1 MRTSSLV
8 LGSFSALAL
17 LLALPAAAHA
27 QQQGFAINR
36 FEPAERGSQFFVVDN
51 LDLRGNLR
59 PALGA
64 VFDYGYKPLVI
75 YAPNGDERS
84 AIARHQAGVH
94 LGVSVVFADR
104 LRLGLNVPLAVY
116 QDGEESRLNGE
127 T

>member
-1 MRTSSLV
+1 MRTLPFAF
-8 LGSFSALAL
+8 GASALVFGFAGD
-17 LLALPAAAHA
+17 AFA
-27 QQQGFAINR
+27 QRTGFAIDR

-84 AIARHQAGVH
+84 AIVRHQAWVH
-94 LGVSVVFADR
+94 LGGSVVFADR
-104 LRLGLNVPLAVY
+104 LRLGLNVPLA
-116 QDGEESRLNGE
+116 
-127 T
+127 